1 MHYAEQNS
9 RNLEKVKNFLESMG
23 YTTSIYWIDYLDS
36 TSSLDGSYWLLED
49 RDDTS
54 KNVAIPSN
62 ATRNPS
68 YPERTAESV
77 QHAFNV
83 WFDNFRQ
90 SVLTPADAKKAQV
103 LTMLERLRELAPDAG
118 LPNDFLNPI
127 EVLAERLRT
136 NIIPATREFD
146 APKPLNAEG
155 DDTPF

>member
-23 YTTSIYWIDYLDS
+23 YTTSIYWIDYIDS

-103 LTMLERLRELAPDAG
+103 LKMLERVRDLVPDAG
-118 LPNDFLNPI
+118 LPSDFLNPI

-136 NIIPATREFD
+136 NILPGPREFD
-146 APKPLNAEG
+146 APPPLS
-155 DDTPF
+155 F

>member
-36 TSSLDGSYWLLED
+36 VGSLSGDYWIAGDPEGTKVSVRL
-49 RDDTS
+49 
-54 KNVAIPSN
+54 PSD
-62 ATRNPS
+62 AVRNPCHRN
-68 YPERTAESV
+68 RTADSV

-83 WFDNFRQ
+83 WFDDFRQ

-146 APKPLNAEG
+146 APPPLS
-155 DDTPF
+155 F

>member
-36 TSSLDGSYWLLED
+36 TSSLNGSYWLLED
-49 RDDTS
+49 RDGTS
-54 KNVAIPSN
+54 KNVAIPSD
-62 ATRNPS
+62 ATRSPA
-68 YPERTAESV
+68 YPKRTAESV

-90 SVLTPADAKKAQV
+90 SVLTPVDAKKAQV

-146 APKPLNAEG
+146 APPPLS
-155 DDTPF
+155 F